1 MIWKHLLQAAVV
13 CIVFISTPGYA
24 VLPLWTSYLLSM
36 QSQEP
41 LEGPG
46 CDGSGVVDPDGRC
59 NGDGVVDSPPDPR
72 REGFRFENP
81 STDCKYVSQMYIYDV
96 FKVLEKDMGKLFTY
110 VHKDVDFH
118 VMGHHPV
125 AGHYHDLL
133 HFYVNALR
141 RVSVCFSEHAEK
153 FEVHPQAIHG
163 GCNSRW
169 SVQEIQ
175 FKGLLNTG
183 TKRLLVLIYLS
194 FANPGRGYLRRGQC
208 LGDAMA

>member
-1 MIWKHLLQAAVV
+1 MHLYNEPKFYQNARKVYFSLEIYGVRPRYTASPMIFKPYLQAALV
-13 CIVFISTPGYA
+13 CIVSISTISYA
-24 VLPLWTSYLLSM
+24 VFPFWQNYQPLI
-36 QSQEP
+36 QS
-41 LEGPG
+41 
-46 CDGSGVVDPDGRC
+46 
-59 NGDGVVDSPPDPR
+59 PDPK
-72 REGFRFENP
+72 REGFRFDNP

-141 RVSVCFSEHAEK
+141 RVSECFSEHAEK

-163 GCNSRW
+163 GCNSQW

-183 TKRLLVLIYLS
+183 IKTNVHLLV
-194 FANPGRGYLRRGQC
+194 P
-208 LGDAMA
+208 